1 MARTKIFKSG
11 NANAVR
17 FPASFAVEPGMTVEV
32 REEQGRW
39 IVEAVAA
46 VPKTIDL
53 TGIYGACPGIQPIID
68 RSFEE
73 RPSERIA
80 RELLA
85 YRDQAMKNLG

>member
-39 IVEAVAA
+39 IVEAVPD
-46 VPKTIDL
+46 VPKKIDL
-53 TGIYGACPGIQPIID
+53 TGVWGSIPGIKPIRSED
-68 RSFEE
+68 REFDE
-73 RPSERIA
+73 RPSEIEA
-80 RELLA
+80 RQ
-85 YRDQAMKNLG
+85 RNGG

>member
-39 IVEAVAA
+39 IVEAVAEA
-46 VPKTIDL
+46 RKTIDL
-53 TGIYGACPGIQPIID
+53 TGIYGACPGIEPITD
-68 RSFEE
+68 RSFDE
-73 RPSERIA
+73 RPSERDA
-80 RELLA
+80 RERQENAMLA
-85 YRDQAMKNLG
+85 KR

>member
-39 IVEAVAA
+39 IVEAVAET
-46 VPKTIDL
+46 PKKIDL
-53 TGIYGACPGIQPIID
+53 TGVWGSIPGIKPIRSED
-68 RSFEE
+68 REFDE
-73 RPSERIA
+73 
-80 RELLA
+80 RELDWSGKLLK
-85 YRDQAMKNLG
+85 RD